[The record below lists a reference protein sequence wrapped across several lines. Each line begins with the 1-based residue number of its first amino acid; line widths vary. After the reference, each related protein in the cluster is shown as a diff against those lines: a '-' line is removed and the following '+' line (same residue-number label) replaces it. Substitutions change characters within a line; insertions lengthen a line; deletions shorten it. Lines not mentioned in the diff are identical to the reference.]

1 MRLWVKIL
9 PPAIA
14 AAAAV
19 FLFLI
24 LWRRRRNRRLLSAA
38 DTPRLPQSASKARSQ
53 SLHAGIAKLQF
64 AYRSS
69 TGRKASFLFHHLH
82 YDHEL
87 AGEAPSRFNWED
99 HPRLEEEAVEHGWSR
114 FVFAGCRPQ
123 DAAAQGSGDGSGG
136 AVDANWEVL
145 PGSSEFSQTVWLRP
159 RGRRGSPL
167 ALRGEGAA
175 ATARMLL
182 PLPGPRLGL
191 SSFPQEA
198 YFEVTVLCL
207 KPTPPPPPP
216 PPPPPSGTSK
226 RTKSTDA
233 GKETDCAKLIAEI
246 SNPFATDQP
255 PTQQPNA
262 CAKEEGQ
269 NTTLSLG
276 LAHGGALPSGSFSGT
291 YPGSIGFHS
300 NGSVHLDGKKL
311 IFESEK
317 AEWAEAN
324 RVIGCG
330 FDQRKKKVFF
340 TVDSQ
345 LVHVV
350 HCHSDMYKAPLFPVL
365 GSNADAMILV
375 NLGQSRFKYQPANA
389 SRTPNPCFVRSSSVN
404 AAAAAA
410 ISDDDS
416 LELFSM
422 GRIDAHWFDAAKKS
436 QSASKKSQTVDAD
449 ADSDLFEISLQI

>member
-9 PPAIA
+9 PAAIS

-19 FLFLI
+19 LLFLI
-24 LWRRRRNRRLLSAA
+24 LCRRRRNRRLLSAA
-38 DTPRLPQSASKARSQ
+38 NTPRLPQSASKARSQ
-53 SLHAGIAKLQF
+53 SLQAGIAKLQL

-69 TGRKASFLFHHLH
+69 AGRKASFLFHHLH

-87 AGEAPSRFNWED
+87 GGEAPSRFDWED
-99 HPRLEEEAVEHGWSR
+99 HPRLEVEAVEHGWSR

-123 DAAAQGSGDGSGG
+123 DAAAQGSGEGGG

-145 PGSSEFSQTVWLRP
+145 PGSSEFSQTVSLRP
-159 RGRRGSPL
+159 SGRTLHR
-167 ALRGEGAA
+167 EGAA

-198 YFEVTVLCL
+198 YFEITVLCL

-216 PPPPPSGTSK
+216 PSRTSK
-226 RTKSTDA
+226 RTESTDA
-233 GKETDCAKLIAEI
+233 D
-246 SNPFATDQP
+246 P
-255 PTQQPNA
+255 PPIQELNA
-262 CAKEEGQ
+262 CTKEEGQ
-269 NTTLSLG
+269 STTLSLG
-276 LAHGGALPSGSFSGT
+276 LCQGGAFPSGSFCGT

-300 NGSVHLDGKKL
+300 NGCVYLDGKKL

-317 AEWAEAN
+317 AEWSEAN

-330 FDQRKKKVFF
+330 FDPRRKKVFF
-340 TVDSQ
+340 TVDSR
-345 LVHVV
+345 LMHVI
-350 HCHSDMYKAPLFPVL
+350 HCQSDMYKAPLFPIL

-389 SRTPNPCFVRSSSVN
+389 HRTPNPCFVRSSSVN
-404 AAAAAA
+404 DGTAA

-416 LELFSM
+416 RELFSM
-422 GRIDAHWFDAAKKS
+422 GRIDSHWFDAAKKS
-436 QSASKKSQTVDAD
+436 QSASKKSHTADAD